1 MTTVRSGTFSEQ
13 GTTSSVV
20 VSKPAGAASG
30 DKLVVFIGTED
41 HATVTCTTRPTGFT
55 RVGGGTEADPV
66 AIDTTGAD
74 MRAFCYEKVLTAAD
88 NAVGA
93 AQTFTFTMSAST
105 YVSWA
110 AICTQGPAGAVLSTT
125 VRTQSSV
132 GGSSSGSISAVT
144 LTAGQF
150 AIAAGCSYENGGFN
164 SVTGWTEPTGSTRM
178 GVYRTTTDAT
188 NAVFDNAVGGTRWWS
203 ITLVVDVGVFA
214 PSTVPNLGAWFDA
227 SDSATVNGS
236 NPVTSWVDRSAAL
249 PGNAAIFEETGDP
262 NIVTETLN
270 GLAVMSLDGN
280 DYFKEAIAPF
290 LYALGDF
297 TAFAVAKVDTT
308 TGVACILGEA
318 STVSASPTMRF
329 GSLNGDAWFEHSNNA
344 GVTEYAVTSIAVD
357 DGQPHLFRY
366 EDSTTVASLTVD
378 GGTTVSSAAY
388 VRSATTMNQSGVG
401 CNPRS
406 TVDGIMTGYIA
417 EIVVYSRV
425 LTAGEIVDVETYLTD
440 KWLASDSVALVVADT
455 LHDHSVDNVA
465 LTQHNVLVVAD
476 AAHGSTSDAV
486 ALTQHNTVAVDDT
499 TQAHS
504 VDNVDLVQHYVLT
517 VADTVH
523 GHTVD
528 ASVLTQ
534 HNTLAVADALHA
546 HDVDSLVLSGSGAIV
561 PDDTVHAHSVDN
573 LTLVQH
579 HVLVVDEA
587 FHAHTVDNLV
597 FVDPTLILTDD
608 RVLVVR
614 AEDRTWRITA
624 ESRTLTVPAADR
636 TLLMEALT

>member
-41 HATVTCTTRPTGFT
+41 HATVTCSTRPTGFT

-74 MRAFCYEKVLTAAD
+74 MRAFCYEKVLVAAD
-88 NAVGA
+88 NAAGPS
-93 AQTFTFTMSAST
+93 QTFTFTMSAST

-110 AICTQGPAGAVLSTT
+110 AVCTQGPAGAVLSTT

-214 PSTVPNLGAWFDA
+214 PSTVPNLA
-227 SDSATVNGS
+227 SWVDSSDGATVTGS
-236 NPVTSWVDRSAAL
+236 NPVTSWVDKSAVRV
-249 PGNAAIFEETGDP
+249 GAAATFEETGDP
-262 NIVTETLN
+262 NTVTETLN
-270 GLAVMSLDGN
+270 GLTVMSLDGN
-280 DYFKEAIAPF
+280 DYFRGNTAF

-297 TAFAVAKVDTT
+297 TALAVAKVDNT
-308 TGVACILGEA
+308 TGAACVMAEA
-318 STVSASPTMRF
+318 STASANPTIRM
-329 GSLNGDAWFEHSNNA
+329 GSLNGDSWFEHSNDA
-344 GVTEYAVTSIAVD
+344 GVTEYQISSVAVD
-357 DGQPHLFRY
+357 DGQPHLFRWV
-366 EDSTTVASLTVD
+366 DSATVASLTVD
-378 GGTTVSSAAY
+378 GGTTVTSAAY
-388 VRSATTMNQSGVG
+388 VRSATTMNNPGIG

-406 TVDGIMTGYIA
+406 TADGIMTGYIA

-425 LTAGEIVDVETYLTD
+425 LTAGEIIDVETYLTD
-440 KWLASDSVALVVADT
+440 KWLASDSVVLVVADT

-486 ALTQHNTVAVDDT
+486 ALTQHNTLAVDDT

-504 VDNVDLVQHYVLT
+504 VDNVDLIQHYTLT

-528 ASVLTQ
+528 ATVLTQ

-546 HDVDSLVLSGSGAIV
+546 HDVDNLVLSGSGAIV
-561 PDDTVHAHSVDN
+561 PDDTTHAHTVDN

-579 HVLVVDEA
+579 HVLVVAETS
-587 FHAHTVDNLV
+587 HAHTVDNLV

-614 AEDRTWRITA
+614 AEDRTYRIAA

-636 TLLMEALT
+636 TLLVEALT